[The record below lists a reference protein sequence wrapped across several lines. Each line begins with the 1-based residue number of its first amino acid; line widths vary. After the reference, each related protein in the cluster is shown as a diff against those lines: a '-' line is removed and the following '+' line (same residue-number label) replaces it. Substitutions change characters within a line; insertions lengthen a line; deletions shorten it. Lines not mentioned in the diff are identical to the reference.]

1 MSLTKHMINQQIIW
15 KKAIE
20 HCQEL
25 AQLHDMGMNAMEG
38 IHQRTN
44 DGYTKM

>member
-1 MSLTKHMINQQIIW
+1 MSLTKHMTNQQINW
-15 KKAIE
+15 KQTIE

-25 AQLHDMGMNAMEG
+25 TQLHDMGMNAMED
-38 IHQRTN
+38 IHWRTN